1 MLPQQIRI
9 SKQAT
14 EQLEQ
19 LKTRTGISSNILAR
33 LALSHS
39 ISEKNDKTKTIS
51 ESEKLNLEGIEL
63 KISQLLGEYS
73 EFYERLLA
81 ELHGIETPNDFS
93 LVLAIH
99 IENGLNAIKNVQ
111 DLSELLSQ
119 INSSN
124 KPIAEENPS

>member
-1 MLPQQIRI
+1 MLPQRIRL
-9 SKQAT
+9 SEQAT
-14 EQLEQ
+14 KQLEQ

-39 ISEKNDKTKTIS
+39 IGEKSDKTKVIS
-51 ESEKLNLEGIEL
+51 EPEKLNLKGIEL
-63 KISQLLGEYS
+63 EIPQLLGEYS
-73 EFYERLLA
+73 EFYEKLLA
-81 ELHGIETPNDFS
+81 QLYSIETTHEFS

-124 KPIAEENPS
+124 KPIAENPS

>member
-1 MLPQQIRI
+1 MLPQRIRL
-9 SKQAT
+9 SEQAT
-14 EQLEQ
+14 KQLEQ

-39 ISEKNDKTKTIS
+39 IGEKNDKSKVIS
-51 ESEKLNLEGIEL
+51 EPKKLDLKGIEL
-63 KISQLLGEYS
+63 EISQLLGEYS

-81 ELHGIETPNDFS
+81 QLHGVETTYEFS
-93 LVLAIH
+93 LILAIH

-124 KPIAEENPS
+124 KPVAENPS